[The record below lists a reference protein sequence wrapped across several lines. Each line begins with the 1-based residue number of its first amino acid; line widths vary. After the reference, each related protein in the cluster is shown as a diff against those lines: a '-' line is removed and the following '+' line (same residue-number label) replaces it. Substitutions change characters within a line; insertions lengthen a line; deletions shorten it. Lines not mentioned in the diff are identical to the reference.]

1 MATSGVP
8 TESLASL
15 KWQLDEISCQI
26 YEIDLKIQEF
36 KKSGKEIADLEEA
49 KCLLQQDIVGL
60 QIKYELQK
68 VKKKKK
74 KRN

>member
-1 MATSGVP
+1 MATGGTP

-15 KWQLDEISCQI
+15 KKNFDEILCQI
-26 YEIDLKIQEF
+26 FEIDIRMQEF
-36 KKSGKEIADLEEA
+36 KKSEKDIADLEEA
-49 KCLLQQDIVGL
+49 KCLLQQDIVDL

-68 VKKKKK
+68 ARNKK

>member
-1 MATSGVP
+1 MATGGTP

-15 KWQLDEISCQI
+15 KHNLDEILCQI
-26 YEIDLKIQEF
+26 FEIDIKMQEF
-36 KKSGKEIADLEEA
+36 KKSEKDIADLEEA
-49 KCLLQQDIVGL
+49 KCLLQQDIVDL

-68 VKKKKK
+68 ARNKK